1 MRVGAVD
8 FESAVDFGPMRLF
21 VRQCALR
28 SVTLVLGRRRDACT
42 HAVLPNSVGMV
53 RTIDLESAIDFRG
66 CGPMRL
72 FIRQRALRSV
82 TLPVR
87 ARRNAEAFTILMDR
101 PRAVDWADDVKN
113 TTLFKI
119 LLSIKSLATLGRC
132 VTLLF
137 RFIRE
142 GNVCRPPGR

>member
-1 MRVGAVD
+1 MLHVAAFDLEGA
-8 FESAVDFGPMRLF
+8 
-21 VRQCALR
+21 
-28 SVTLVLGRRRDACT
+28 
-42 HAVLPNSVGMV
+42 
-53 RTIDLESAIDFRG
+53 IDLRG

-72 FIRQRALRSV
+72 FIRDCTLRSV
-82 TLPVR
+82 TLPIR
-87 ARRNAEAFTILMDR
+87 ARRNAEAFTVLMDR

-119 LLSIKSLATLGRC
+119 LLSIKSLGALGRC

-142 GNVCRPPGR
+142 GNVCRPAGWQRGTFAFAVGEDARLTVGTETARALSWTVISLESMV